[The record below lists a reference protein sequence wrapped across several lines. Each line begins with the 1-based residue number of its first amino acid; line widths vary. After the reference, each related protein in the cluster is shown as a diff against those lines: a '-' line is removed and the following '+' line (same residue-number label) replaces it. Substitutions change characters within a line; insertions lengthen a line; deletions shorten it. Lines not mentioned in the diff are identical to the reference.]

1 MVFMD
6 KVLSEVSDGN
16 SATPLPMQPLIDGIQ
31 GGSWAI
37 ILSLL
42 VFGYL
47 SRGKIE
53 AFADAMV
60 KTMLTIN
67 DTVEQN
73 KHTSEKIA
81 KELKTIR
88 SLHSAEARMM
98 RELERLL
105 RSQTAAIE
113 KVMKLIEERDDG

>member
-1 MVFMD
+1 MVFIDTVMAELKD
-6 KVLSEVSDGN
+6 N
-16 SATPLPMQPLIDGIQ
+16 PLPVQPVIDGIQ

-53 AFADAMV
+53 AFADAMI

-67 DTVEQN
+67 ETIEQN
-73 KHTSEKIA
+73 KRTSEKIA
-81 KELKTIR
+81 KELENIR
-88 SLHSAEARMM
+88 KLHNAEAYMM
-98 RELERLL
+98 RELTEVS
-105 RSQTAAIE
+105 RSQIIAIGRLI
-113 KVMKLIEERDDG
+113 KLVEDRGNG